1 MAASNYSVNI
11 KLNTKPA
18 RVQLEALERRVNK
31 LRASLN
37 NPLRIE
43 SKATLIKKQQVALE
57 DKKFSMMHR
66 TRRLGDQIRK
76 FEEQGIKLDKLRL
89 ELKSAARHTDKERFQ
104 TAKDAQKFVA
114 EELKTLEKQLEANIK
129 NAGVD

>member
-11 KLNTKPA
+11 KLNTRDA

-43 SKATLIKKQQVALE
+43 SKATLIKKQQLALE
-57 DKKFSMMHR
+57 DKKFSLMHR

-76 FEEQGIKLDKLRL
+76 FEEQGLKLDRLKL
-89 ELKSAARHTDKERFQ
+89 EIMNAARHTEKGRFQ

-114 EELKTLEKQLEANIK
+114 EELKAIEKEIPKAK
-129 NAGVD
+129 WT